1 MSELV
6 SSIHGGRT
14 NRLQLLSTVSAAA
27 LIVSLAPALA
37 SDDADRPTV
46 WIEFGGQLERT
57 TLSQA
62 IFTPPFFGDAS
73 PDVIAPMADAQTWPR
88 YSVGGE
94 GKLTFEPEGSDWSF
108 SAAVRYGRSNATR
121 HLHHE
126 TSHEAHQSTFLGRPA
141 SDAGGVLFA
150 FGDGQSQLA
159 SSHAVLDFHAGK
171 DIGVGLFGSGS
182 HSVLSAGLRYAQFS
196 ESEDVTLL
204 ARPVYRSGPTVI
216 LKYHVLSFHDRYLQ
230 NNTAMLEADR
240 STHAVGP
247 SVAWDVSV
255 PIVGHEST
263 SAIAVDWGVNAAL
276 LFGRQR
282 TRLKHQ
288 TSGAYYSGNRAG
300 ASQTAGL
307 VSRYAH
313 GPYDRNRRQTVTI
326 PNVGGFA
333 GVSFKYVDAKVSFG
347 YRADFFFNAVDTG
360 VDSAKSSTIGFYGP
374 FATVSIGLGG

>member
-6 SSIHGGRT
+6 NSVHGGRT

-27 LIVSLAPALA
+27 LIVSITPALA

-62 IFTPPFFGDAS
+62 TFTPPFFSDAS

-94 GKLTFEPEGSDWSF
+94 GKLTFAPQGSTWSF

-126 TSHEAHQSTFLGRPA
+126 TSHELHPSTFLGRPGTGTGA
-141 SDAGGVLFA
+141 FLFA
-150 FGDGQSQLA
+150 FGDGQSQLG
-159 SSHAVLDFHAGK
+159 SSHTILDFHAGK
-171 DIGVGLFGSGS
+171 DIGIGLFGSGS
-182 HSVLSAGLRYAQFS
+182 HSVVSAGLRYAQFGANS
-196 ESEDVTLL
+196 DVTLL
-204 ARPVYRSGPTVI
+204 ARPVYRSGPNVVV
-216 LKYHVLSFHDRYLQ
+216 KYHVRTLHDRYVQ
-230 NNTAMLEADR
+230 NNAAMLEADR

-247 SVAWDVSV
+247 SVAWDVSI
-255 PIVGHEST
+255 PIVGSEAT
-263 SAIAVDWGVNAAL
+263 SAIAVDWGANAAL

-282 TRLKHQ
+282 TRLRHQ
-288 TSGAYYSGNRAG
+288 TGGAYYSGNAAAR
-300 ASQTAGL
+300 SQTAGL

-313 GPYDRNRRQTVTI
+313 GPYDHDRNRTVTI

-333 GVSFKYVDAKVSFG
+333 GVSFKYLDAKVSFG

-360 VDSAKSSTIGFYGP
+360 IDTEKSSTLGFYGP